1 MRREGRRSAT
11 QFMPF
16 EGTATAL
23 LNNKED
29 GPTRLNP
36 NAKRLLNSGSAND
49 SLRQDL
55 HQLRRANYRSVSLD
69 SGQMQLSLQQV
80 DRAQRGRRE
89 HEG

>member
-16 EGTATAL
+16 EGIATAL

-36 NAKRLLNSGSAND
+36 NAKRLLE
-49 SLRQDL
+49 LW
-55 HQLRRANYRSVSLD
+55 
-69 SGQMQLSLQQV
+69 
-80 DRAQRGRRE
+80 E
-89 HEG
+89 C